1 MTTRWRAFP
10 YDSTAYR
17 YTRAALEARWPGL
30 HAGDGEPLPADPKVL
45 AAWALLH
52 AGEFEDAMRAGL
64 AAGDAGITVAN
75 KAQALH
81 ATYLETSE
89 AAKLA
94 KYDAVAARAQ
104 AQIGA
109 EPRNPNAHFWL
120 AYALGRSGQ
129 SISITRALAQ
139 GLSAKVKAALE
150 TTIALAPTHA
160 DAHVALGTYHAE
172 VIDKLG
178 GLLGRT
184 QGASKEAGLHAF
196 AEALRLNP
204 NSPIAM
210 IECANGIV
218 MLEGDKRAAEADRLY
233 AAAAACEAIDAVGR
247 LEVEL
252 ARAELE
258 D

>member
-1 MTTRWRAFP
+1 MARWRAFP
-10 YDSTAYR
+10 YPAGAYR
-17 YTRAALEARWPGL
+17 YTRPALEENWPRL
-30 HAGDGEPLPADPKVL
+30 HAGDVEPLPADARVL
-45 AAWALLH
+45 AAWALMH

-64 AAGDAGITVAN
+64 AAGGAGITVAN

-94 KYDAVAARAQ
+94 MFDAVAERART
-104 AQIGA
+104 QIDA

-129 SISITRALAQ
+129 SVRITRTLAL

-150 TTIALAPTHA
+150 TTIALAPRHA

-178 GLLGRT
+178 SLLGRT
-184 QGASKEAGLHAF
+184 QGASKEAGLRAF

-204 NSPIAM
+204 HSAIAM
-210 IECANGIV
+210 IEYANGII
-218 MLEGDKRAAEADRLY
+218 MLEGDRRTPEAERLY
-233 AAAAACEAIDAVGR
+233 AAAAACEVIDAVGR